1 MEAAP
6 PEKPSLLRWLL
17 TGFGPG
23 PGEPSPKW
31 TKKQLGDEKP
41 KKIAVKCDMCKGISG
56 GPACVRACPTGAAIR
71 VSPEE
76 FLSLARLDEDTD
88 CWRARSD
95 EHTSELKSLMRI
107 SSGACCLNNKN

>member
-1 MEAAP
+1 MEPGCIGCGNCMRNCPYGVIRMEAAP

-31 TKKQLGDEKP
+31 TKKKLGEEKP
-41 KKIAVKCDMCKGISG
+41 KKIAVKCDMCKGIAG

-76 FLSLARLDEDTD
+76 FLSIARLEED
-88 CWRARSD
+88 A
-95 EHTSELKSLMRI
+95 
-107 SSGACCLNNKN
+107 G